1 MIRYALECDRGH
13 GFESWFQSAE
23 AFDRVAAAGLVSCPD
38 CGSTR
43 VEKALMAPAV
53 HPGRRSD
60 EDGPQAASLT
70 APPADPRAAALA
82 ELRRRVEEGSD
93 YVGMRFA
100 AEARAIHAGEAP
112 ERSIWGE
119 ARIDEAR
126 SLIEDGIPV
135 APLPFRPKS
144 KTN

>member
-1 MIRYALECDRGH
+1 MIRYALECDREH
-13 GFESWFQSAE
+13 GFDSWFQSAD
-23 AFDRVAAAGLVSCPD
+23 AYDKVAAAGMVSCPE

-43 VEKALMAPAV
+43 VRKALMAPDVRPAR
-53 HPGRRSD
+53 G
-60 EDGPQAASLT
+60 ASE
-70 APPADPRAAALA
+70 APALSAPTADPRAAALA

-93 YVGMRFA
+93 YVGMNFA

-112 ERSIWGE
+112 ERAIWGE

-126 SLIEDGIPV
+126 GLIEDGIPV
-135 APLPFRPKS
+135 APLPFHPKS

>member
-1 MIRYALECDRGH
+1 MIRYALKCDREH

-23 AFDRVAAAGLVSCPD
+23 AFERVVAAGMVACPD
-38 CGSTR
+38 CGSTS
-43 VEKALMAPAV
+43 VVKALMAPEVRHSRKA
-53 HPGRRSD
+53 
-60 EDGPQAASLT
+60 EQARPLSTPL
-70 APPADPRAAALA
+70 DDRERAIA
-82 ELRRRVEEGSD
+82 ELRRRIEEGSE
-93 YVGMRFA
+93 YVGLNFS

-135 APLPFRPKS
+135 APLPFRPRS
-144 KTN
+144 RSN